1 MIRIYPQLS
10 REDAFAELFD
20 LENMLKAGQPL
31 MPFANGTIHPKSIFR
46 GSGGTP
52 ADLHHLRALHDGL
65 ETKISQIGGSGRAW
79 DRAFDVVTGSFLMD
93 WFAED
98 RNQASNPEV
107 WPYLTIL
114 VLPDLA
120 VQRFG
125 LKPDGT
131 LPKERYLSGRR
142 NVFYR
147 TYLRASSLGPLLED
161 PDLPLFEDDLVGLM
175 DRTLS
180 ADRRIATLVGEKIQS
195 IPRGDSRR
203 QAVRNG
209 LKVLQYELRVTD
221 LSSLNESDARHAVN
235 RAFSADR

>member
-10 REDAFAELFD
+10 HEDAFAELSD
-20 LENMLKAGQPL
+20 LENVLRTGQSL
-31 MPFANGTIHPKSIFR
+31 IPFANGTIHPKSIFR

-65 ETKISQIGGSGRAW
+65 ETKIRQFSGSGRAW
-79 DRAFDVVTGSFLMD
+79 DRAFDVATGNFLIE

-98 RNQASNPEV
+98 QNQASNPEI

-125 LKPDGT
+125 LKSNGT

-147 TYLRASSLGPLLED
+147 TYLRASSLGTLLDD

-175 DRTLS
+175 DRTMS
-180 ADRRIATLVGEKIQS
+180 ADRRIARLVGETIQS

-203 QAVRNG
+203 EAVRNG

-221 LSSLNESDARHAVN
+221 LSSLNEADAKHAVS
-235 RAFSADR
+235 RAFSANR

>member
-1 MIRIYPQLS
+1 MRP
-10 REDAFAELFD
+10 
-20 LENMLKAGQPL
+20 G
-31 MPFANGTIHPKSIFR
+31 
-46 GSGGTP
+46 
-52 ADLHHLRALHDGL
+52 
-65 ETKISQIGGSGRAW
+65 ISLIE
-79 DRAFDVVTGSFLMD
+79 

-98 RNQASNPEV
+98 QNQASNPEI

-125 LKPDGT
+125 LKSNGT

-147 TYLRASSLGPLLED
+147 TYLRASSLGTLLDD

-175 DRTLS
+175 DRTMS
-180 ADRRIATLVGEKIQS
+180 ADRRIARLVGETIQS

-203 QAVRNG
+203 EAVRNG

-221 LSSLNESDARHAVN
+221 LSSLNEADAKHAVS
-235 RAFSADR
+235 RAFSANR